1 MTTLDS
7 QLSTLRLLGTYTVKG
22 YGIPF
27 ILPDVPITVP
37 VVITRKVGIR
47 TQVKNLRKKRYN
59 RLSGK
64 SKRILYWM
72 ESLSPGGIPCSTL
85 KNFWRL
91 SKE

>member
-7 QLSTLRLLGTYTVKG
+7 QLSTLRLLGTYPETIVDG
-22 YGIPF
+22 DGIPF

-72 ESLSPGGIPCSTL
+72 ESLSPGGIPCSTR
-85 KNFWRL
+85 KNF
-91 SKE
+91 